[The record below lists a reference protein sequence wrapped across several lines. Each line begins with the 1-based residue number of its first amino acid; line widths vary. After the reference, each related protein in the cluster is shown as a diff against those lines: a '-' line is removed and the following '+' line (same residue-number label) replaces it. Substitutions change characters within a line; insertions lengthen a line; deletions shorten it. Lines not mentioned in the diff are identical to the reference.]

1 MIESLGHRLR
11 VVFGRTAAVEPAVE
25 DGSRHDRLTR
35 EIEFVAYGEDCMLS
49 GVVRMAADRLTD
61 MLNEHDEYLL
71 VNVLVEGLAGDRAM
85 EVTEV
90 LVRRDELLIVHA
102 AGPRG
107 NQGRRH
113 RTRSHPVAIQLG
125 PYHVRGYLHVLPGAD
140 PIQAIRRRKPMVPLT
155 DAWIEFP
162 ADSGRQRLRLGT
174 VMVNREQVDWI
185 VPAVDDEVE
194 LPDLPLSRGAGPAGE
209 GFHRRPVRRPLSPSR
224 TARRRLPS
232 AAMPPDR
239 PPFDTGPAAR
249 SPGRTPRRRLLDRP
263 RRAVLHDAPG

>member
-11 VVFGRTAAVEPAVE
+11 LVFARTSTVEPVVAERPHRGRTA
-25 DGSRHDRLTR
+25 R
-35 EIEFVAYGEDCMLS
+35 EVEFVAYGEDCVLS

-71 VNVLVEGLAGDRAM
+71 VNVLVEGLAGDRAV

-90 LVRRDELLIVHA
+90 LIRRDELLIVHA

-113 RTRSHPVAIQLG
+113 RTRLHPVAVQLG
-125 PYHVRGYLHVLPGAD
+125 PYHVRGYLHALPGAD
-140 PIQAIRRRKPMVPLT
+140 PIQAIRRRQPMVPLT

-162 ADSGRQRLRLGT
+162 PATGRPRLRLGT

-185 VPAVDDEVE
+185 VPAVDEEVE
-194 LPDLPLSRGAGPAGE
+194 LPDLPLSGE
-209 GFHRRPVRRPLSPSR
+209 
-224 TARRRLPS
+224 
-232 AAMPPDR
+232 
-239 PPFDTGPAAR
+239 
-249 SPGRTPRRRLLDRP
+249 PGRLLKDFTGALFERP
-263 RRAVLHDAPG
+263 